1 MCEPSGRRIS
11 FAVRTTTARATS
23 PFLTEPSGVASLMA
37 TMIVSPIEAYFLFE
51 PPITRMHCTF
61 LAPELSATSSIVRG

>member
-11 FAVRTTTARATS
+11 LAVRTTTARATS
-23 PFLTEPSGVASLMA
+23 PLFTEPSGAASLTA
-37 TMIVSPIEAYFLFE
+37 TMIVSPIVAYFLLE
-51 PPITRMHCTF
+51 PPITRMHWTF